1 MSLPHTVI
9 TDTIFAPA
17 TAQGR
22 AGVAIIRMSGPH
34 AVTALTMLTSKAAPI
49 PRRAVCADFRD
60 AEGELLDRGLAIYF
74 AAPSSFTGED
84 VVELHIHG
92 GRAVTAALLD
102 ALTEVQGMRPADPGE
117 FSRRAFLNG
126 KLDLTEAEAIADLV
140 DAETRA
146 QQRQALRQLDG
157 ALGRLYES
165 WRHDLL
171 RALAHLEADLDFPDE
186 DLPDGVADRTRPEL
200 ERVGRAIKDH
210 LTDNWRGERL
220 RSGLEVA
227 ILGAPNAGKSSLLNA
242 LARRDAAI
250 VSDIAGTTRD
260 VIEVHMDLGGYPV
273 VLADTAGLR
282 ETADRIEDEGVR
294 RALARAERAD
304 LKLLLYDGFG
314 WPNRDAA
321 TAALVDT
328 DAIEVVTK
336 CDLEP
341 DLAALDRPLPIS
353 TVTGD
358 GLSPLLARVT
368 DAVAERL
375 AGSEPAL
382 TRARHRNALIDASSS
397 LERAQSAPAPELVA
411 EDVRM
416 AVRAIG
422 RITGRVDV
430 EDLLDVIFRDFCIGK

>member
-1 MSLPHTVI
+1 
-9 TDTIFAPA
+9 
-17 TAQGR
+17 
-22 AGVAIIRMSGPH
+22 MSGPH